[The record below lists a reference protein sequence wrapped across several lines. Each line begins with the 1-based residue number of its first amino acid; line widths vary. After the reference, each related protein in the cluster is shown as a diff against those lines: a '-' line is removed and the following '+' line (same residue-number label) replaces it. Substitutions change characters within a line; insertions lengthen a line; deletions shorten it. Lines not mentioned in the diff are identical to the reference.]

1 MCCHMFTLPL
11 TSGPAATATQDDAV
25 LNHPAAP
32 ADFKLRVPKFSVK
45 AGEVVA
51 VVGRVGSGARGHQLC
66 GAPCCLSADH
76 TEHL

>member
-1 MCCHMFTLPL
+1 MRCQMYTLPL
-11 TSGPAATATQDDAV
+11 TSGPAPQDDAV

-66 GAPCCLSADH
+66 VAPCSL
-76 TEHL
+76 